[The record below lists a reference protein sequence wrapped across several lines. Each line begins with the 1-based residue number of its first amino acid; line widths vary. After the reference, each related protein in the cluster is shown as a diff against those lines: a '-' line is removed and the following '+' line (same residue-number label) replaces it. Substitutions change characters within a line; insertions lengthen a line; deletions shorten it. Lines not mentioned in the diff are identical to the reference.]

1 VEPQKKIL
9 ITGAAGGL
17 GLSAASLSIHRGWRV
32 FATDIREPD
41 SIPSDDG
48 ANYSFIP
55 ADVTSEESV
64 SNAFRLISAQT
75 DELDAIVH
83 MAGVLQVGPL
93 VEIPEDYL
101 NQSLEV
107 NLMGVFRVNKHFYP
121 LLRQHQGRIIIISS
135 ETGRQ
140 TAAPFNG
147 PYAIS
152 KHALEAYA
160 DALRRE
166 LSLLGIRV
174 IKIQPGPVKSEMT
187 RSGEQKFREAAEA
200 SVHFNRALS
209 KGTTYLP
216 GVYRKACEP
225 DLVAHTVVK
234 ALESS
239 RPRISYRVKHDML
252 RSWLDL
258 LPARWSDKLVK
269 NALGDS

>member
-1 VEPQKKIL
+1 MKPLKNVL

-17 GLSAASLSIHRGWRV
+17 GSSAVSRLIRRDWRV
-32 FATDIREPD
+32 FATDVRVPEKDPPD
-41 SIPSDDG
+41 AVGS
-48 ANYSFIP
+48 YSFIP
-55 ADVTSEESV
+55 MDVTSQESIL
-64 SNAFRLISAQT
+64 NAFQLISRQT
-75 DELDAIVH
+75 ETLDAIVH
-83 MAGVLQVGPL
+83 MAGILQVGPL

-107 NLMGVFRVNKHFYP
+107 NLMGVYRVTRHFYS
-121 LLRQHQGRIIIISS
+121 LLRPHQGRIIIVSS

-166 LSLLGIRV
+166 LSLPGIRV

-225 DLVAHTVVK
+225 ELVARTIDR
-234 ALESS
+234 ALESP
-239 RPRISYRVKHDML
+239 RPRITYRVKQDNL
-252 RSWLDL
+252 RNL
-258 LPARWSDKLVK
+258 LELIPVRWSDMLISKVL
-269 NALGDS
+269 SQ